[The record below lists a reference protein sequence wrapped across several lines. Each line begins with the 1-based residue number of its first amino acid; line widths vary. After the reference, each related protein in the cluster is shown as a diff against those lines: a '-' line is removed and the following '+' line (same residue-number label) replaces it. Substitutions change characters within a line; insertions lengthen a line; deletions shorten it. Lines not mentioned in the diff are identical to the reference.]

1 MRSHTYLNKA
11 MQEKEEILNTNLE
24 NLKEDLK
31 RKQTV
36 LFLGAG
42 INYSPHKRMMWND
55 LLEKLLNES
64 ISQLL
69 TDNQAIDIIQK
80 AFSESSLKGDNTTN
94 RQLYVKALQN
104 FSVEMKAS
112 IIKQLL
118 GDAYISSIQ
127 SFLYDNCLA
136 SDFEKYYRMYSE
148 RGSME
153 GPFFSLF
160 SVAEIILTHHNI
172 KSVITYN
179 YDTFLT
185 TALNLMNADRKYY
198 RGKKFTP
205 IDIYSIKQKKL
216 LNKNSFPI
224 YHVHGM
230 INPPDEFIPDNDNQ
244 VVLTLEEFYQL
255 AHDPYIW
262 QTSLQMESLL
272 LNTCVFI
279 GTQLSDMTMQRIL
292 QYANLKEKQENVYL
306 LTAHEPDDL
315 LLQLKNAYHTH
326 CGIKVVYDK
335 LGYEHL
341 YNELKNKN

>member
-1 MRSHTYLNKA
+1 
-11 MQEKEEILNTNLE
+11 MQEQEERQNANLE

-42 INYSPHKRMMWND
+42 INYSPHKKMMWND

-69 TDNQAIDIIQK
+69 MDNQTIDIIQT
-80 AFSESSLKGDNTTN
+80 AFSESSLNSDDKTSHL
-94 RQLYVKALQN
+94 LYVKALQN

-127 SFLYDNCLA
+127 SFLYDNKCLS
-136 SDFEKYYRMYSE
+136 SDFEKHYREYSE
-148 RGSME
+148 KPTME
-153 GPFFSLF
+153 VPFFSLF
-160 SVAEIILTHHNI
+160 SIAEVILTHPNI

-185 TALNLMNADRKYY
+185 TALNLMNADRKYC
-198 RGKKFTP
+198 RGKKFAP
-205 IDIYSIKQKKL
+205 VDIYSIKQKKL

-230 INPPDEFIPDNDNQ
+230 INPPDEFIPDNDNH
-244 VVLTLEEFYQL
+244 VVLTLEDFYQL
-255 AHDPYIW
+255 SQDPYIW
-262 QTSLQMESLL
+262 QTSIQMESLL

-279 GTQLSDMTMQRIL
+279 GTQLSDMTMQRML

-306 LTAHEPDDL
+306 LTAHKADDL

-326 CGIKVVYDK
+326 CGLKVVYDK

-341 YNELKNKN
+341 YNELKNK